1 MADGGF
7 MTTRST
13 DITNLTEHRQNL
25 RAHLNRVKRTGR
37 PLYITTN
44 GKPEAVVLS
53 AKAYDHLAELAEVE
67 ATVAMMRVSR
77 ADIAAGR
84 VQSVDGAFST
94 IRKRLGLRK

>member
-1 MADGGF
+1 MA
-7 MTTRST
+7 TRTS

-67 ATVAMMRVSR
+67 ATVAMAKRSD
-77 ADIAAGR
+77 ADIKSGR
-84 VQSVDGAFST
+84 VRSADDAFRA
-94 IRKRLGLRK
+94 IAKRSGLALRR

>member
-1 MADGGF
+1 MA
-7 MTTRST
+7 TRSS

-53 AKAYDHLAELAEVE
+53 AKAYDHLAELAEIE
-67 ATVAMMRVSR
+67 ATVAMMRRSE
-77 ADIAAGR
+77 ADIKAGR
-84 VQSVDGAFST
+84 VQSLDDAFAN
-94 IRKRLGLRK
+94 IRKRIGHRKRKAAR